1 MAQAAK
7 GGSRGS
13 AGDGNSGDRGVPRGP
28 AVVQGQDPVVPGLW
42 GGQELP
48 NVHQVGEGGQ
58 TLIQRATLTVGD
70 WHRSD
75 KAALKPRG
83 QSAP

>member
-1 MAQAAK
+1 
-7 GGSRGS
+7 
-13 AGDGNSGDRGVPRGP
+13 
-28 AVVQGQDPVVPGLW
+28 VVPGLW

-48 NVHQVGEGGQ
+48 NVHQVGESGQ